1 LNGQVD
7 VGADIRNNSGFTY
20 SIGTS
25 ASPFVSINAINF
37 ISPANAFIIAAGN
50 CTLQAGNTSGLQVFN
65 STRNVVLQ
73 NGGTFTDSGFRLDVN
88 GTARVQG
95 TASIGN
101 SNVGGRADLGLSVM
115 GFVNNSAIPVT
126 SASGTLL
133 HIENVDQTNNS
144 YANISLRIDAGGNAV
159 YSNISLIKTASGV
172 GSLRIH
178 QQGIQQLALF
188 TNGNLL
194 LQNGG
199 TFTDAGFRLDV
210 NGTAR
215 VSGELRVT
223 GTLGSLRVTG
233 TGAEVF
239 FLRDGNN
246 DLLANGGTS
255 SALRIG
261 ANDALRF
268 DTGATLTPRMR
279 IKSNGSVRYEPMSTP
294 ASAESGDVY
303 YDSSTN
309 KLRCYN
315 GTSWNDLF

>member
-1 LNGQVD
+1 MRL
-7 VGADIRNNSGFTY
+7 T
-20 SIGTS
+20 
-25 ASPFVSINAINF
+25 
-37 ISPANAFIIAAGN
+37 AAG
-50 CTLQAGNTSGLQVFN
+50 
-65 STRNVVLQ
+65 R
-73 NGGTFTDSGFRLDVN
+73 
-88 GTARVQG
+88 
-95 TASIGN
+95 
-101 SNVGGRADLGLSVM
+101 
-115 GFVNNSAIPVT
+115 
-126 SASGTLL
+126 
-133 HIENVDQTNNS
+133 
-144 YANISLRIDAGGNAV
+144 
-159 YSNISLIKTASGV
+159 
-172 GSLRIH
+172 
-178 QQGIQQLALF
+178 
-188 TNGNLL
+188 LL
-194 LQNGG
+194 LG
-199 TFTDAGFRLDV
+199 TTTESTFLLDV

-294 ASAESGDVY
+294 GSAEAGDVY